1 MNSCNCFRKIGK
13 FPLLTFI
20 NKKVFKLGACIII
33 KLPQGP
39 DAGKSVG
46 LIVD

>member
-1 MNSCNCFRKIGK
+1 MD
-13 FPLLTFI
+13 
-20 NKKVFKLGACIII
+20 KKVFKIGACITI